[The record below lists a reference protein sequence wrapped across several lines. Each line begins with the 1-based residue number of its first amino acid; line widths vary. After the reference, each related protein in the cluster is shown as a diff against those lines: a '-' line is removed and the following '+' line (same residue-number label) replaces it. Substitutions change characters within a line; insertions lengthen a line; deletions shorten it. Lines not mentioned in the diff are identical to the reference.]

1 MTSLLPNQSEQQFI
15 TNSINEAL
23 ELYGQQTMFYSREN
37 YSLYLDNNHL
47 NNGTT
52 MKVLL
57 QSNPQRKLL
66 NNLGW
71 YREDDEEQSMIM
83 FAPFKINETLVHIKL
98 GDVFVFDDGGMILMV
113 RKLNRNYFY
122 GLWNVVSLVPY
133 EKDNIK
139 LANTLNPEADKSK
152 AESLAD
158 THLKTPFKQVSNDEF
173 NSRSYKEDEHKQ
185 RRSDYPNN
193 YRVK

>member
-47 NNGTT
+47 DNGTT
-52 MKVLL
+52 LKVLL

-71 YREDDEEQSMIM
+71 YREDDEEQNMIM
-83 FAPFKINETLVHIKL
+83 FAPFKINET
-98 GDVFVFDDGGMILMV
+98 FF
-113 RKLNRNYFY
+113 F
-122 GLWNVVSLVPY
+122 
-133 EKDNIK
+133 
-139 LANTLNPEADKSK
+139 
-152 AESLAD
+152 
-158 THLKTPFKQVSNDEF
+158 
-173 NSRSYKEDEHKQ
+173 
-185 RRSDYPNN
+185 
-193 YRVK
+193 

>member
-47 NNGTT
+47 DNGTT
-52 MKVLL
+52 LKVLL

-71 YREDDEEQSMIM
+71 YREDDEEQNMIM

-98 GDVFVFDDGGMILMV
+98 GDVFVFDNGGMILMA
-113 RKLNRNYFY
+113 RKVNRNYFY
-122 GLWNVVSLVPY
+122 GLWNIVSVVPY
-133 EKDNIK
+133 EKDNAK
-139 LANTLNPEADKSK
+139 LANTLNKNADKSK
-152 AESLAD
+152 AEAVEE
-158 THLKTPFKQVSNDEF
+158 THIRTPFKPVSDDEF
-173 NSRSYKEDEHKQ
+173 NNRSSKVDDIRV
-185 RRSDYPNN
+185 RRSDFPYNKK
-193 YRVK
+193 Y